1 MSRRW
6 VLSGAIALI
15 LVPGLAG
22 CGSTKKLDTSLTEKA
37 IAISIAQQRHQIAIV
52 ACPKDIEE
60 KADVVFRCAAIEK
73 SGHRTAFKVTQ
84 KDDKG
89 NVHYEAVP

>member
-6 VLSGAIALI
+6 VSSGAVALA
-15 LVPGLAG
+15 LVPVLAG

-37 IAISIAQQRHQIAIV
+37 IAISIAQQRHEIAIV
-52 ACPKDIEE
+52 ACPKDVEQ

-73 SGHRTAFKVTQ
+73 TGRRTAFRVTQ

-89 NVHYEAVP
+89 NVHYEAVR